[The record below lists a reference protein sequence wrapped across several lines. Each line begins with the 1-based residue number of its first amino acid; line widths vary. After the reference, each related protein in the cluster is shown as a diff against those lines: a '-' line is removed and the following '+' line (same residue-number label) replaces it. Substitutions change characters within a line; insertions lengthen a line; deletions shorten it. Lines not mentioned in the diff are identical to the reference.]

1 VLFRSQ
7 VLYWAAAK
15 AFQCQPNQIKRQGEL
30 FYSPNEESL
39 EFDEVTNLARQMGL
53 SLYVQGKWQMPIFT
67 WNFDT
72 GTGVPYHCYTF
83 GAQVAE
89 VEVNLESGKTR
100 MLGVWAAHDG
110 GRIIFPQG
118 ASGQMYGGIAMGI
131 GYALTEH
138 FSYYQGYPQALNF
151 HDYHIPRANDVP
163 PIDCNF
169 IQYDHEDGPFGA
181 LNLAEPMMISTAP
194 AIANAIFQATG
205 KRWRTFPLTP
215 QVILK
220 GSDNPNVDTSNA
232 CKKGLGIPA

>member
-1 VLFRSQ
+1 
-7 VLYWAAAK
+7 
-15 AFQCQPNQIKRQGEL
+15 
-30 FYSPNEESL
+30 
-39 EFDEVTNLARQMGL
+39 
-53 SLYVQGKWQMPIFT
+53 
-67 WNFDT
+67 
-72 GTGVPYHCYTF
+72 
-83 GAQVAE
+83 
-89 VEVNLESGKTR
+89 
-100 MLGVWAAHDG
+100 
-110 GRIIFPQG
+110 
-118 ASGQMYGGIAMGI
+118 MGI

-169 IQYDHEDGPFGA
+169 IQCDHVDGPFGA

-220 GSDNPNVDTSNA
+220 GSDNPDWILPTPARRAWESQSEIA
-232 CKKGLGIPA
+232 QLGDAFLKKRQSSG